1 MDAIPHTEEVSVTD
15 AEGRRDGFAVTR
27 EVEHLPAEC
36 RGSSFTRLLGAQ
48 AARSGPIIGRSKTML
63 DVLSVVTKVAASNAS
78 VCIVGES
85 GTGKELIARAIHCS
99 GPRRDRPLVTLDCPA
114 VPDGLMESHLFG
126 HVRGAF
132 TGAVDHR
139 EGVFALAHTGTL
151 FVDEL
156 CEIGLPL
163 QAKLLRVLQS
173 REFFKV
179 GGTKP
184 LCTDIR
190 LITATNKDPKR
201 EVERGT
207 FREDLYYRIAVV
219 VIKVPPLR
227 ERKEDIPLMVEHFLR
242 KFSTAYTKPIRGI
255 DRSAMVR
262 LMELPWPGN
271 VRQLENV
278 IEQAVVMAERDIL
291 GERDFMGEPDFFA
304 KEFPAKGN
312 GAPAVQPEARQPLH
326 EVERLYI
333 FDTLQRVRGNRTEA
347 ARLLGISLRC
357 LQYKLKAY
365 REDELVAFP
374 STVVPFDGSLKVRG
388 SAMS

>member
-1 MDAIPHTEEVSVTD
+1 MMDAIPHTEEVSVTD

-27 EVEHLPAEC
+27 EVAEC
-36 RGSSFTRLLGAQ
+36 RGSPFTRLLGAE
-48 AARSGPIIGRSKTML
+48 AALSGPIIGRSKTML

-78 VCIVGES
+78 VCIVGEG
-85 GTGKELIARAIHCS
+85 GTGNELIARAIHNRS
-99 GPRRDRPLVTLDCPA
+99 PRRDRPLVTLDCHA

-132 TGAVDHR
+132 TGAVDRR

-151 FVDEL
+151 FIDEL

-163 QAKLLRVLQS
+163 QTKLLRVLQS

-207 FREDLYYRIAVV
+207 FREDLYYRVAVV
-219 VIKVPPLR
+219 VVKVPPLR

-262 LMELPWPGN
+262 LIEFPWPGN

-278 IEQAVVMAERDIL
+278 VEQSVVLAEGDVL
-291 GERDFMGEPDFFA
+291 SERDFVSEPDLFVREFA
-304 KEFPAKGN
+304 VQDG
-312 GAPAVQPEARQPLH
+312 GAPA
-326 EVERLYI
+326 
-333 FDTLQRVRGNRTEA
+333 T
-347 ARLLGISLRC
+347 
-357 LQYKLKAY
+357 
-365 REDELVAFP
+365 
-374 STVVPFDGSLKVRG
+374 
-388 SAMS
+388 